1 MHISSLARPGLY
13 RHGENINKYI
23 IHDKIALLITYIC
36 MHTLYIL
43 YRPAYITYIHLSV
56 SSMHA
61 NILHMPRPLS
71 LLWPASGN
79 YLPTRNSWKWHNHH
93 LISTIVV
100 KSALL
105 CIESCFYIQVLLRR
119 SYISVRVRPV
129 DWVLTIVP
137 YVGVLTNICDICTS
151 LIAMKVT
158 TASTMWSFTP
168 AMHLNSSIPSPHT
181 CIRMVDSDLA

>member
-1 MHISSLARPGLY
+1 MCPYNLPICTISCTSLACSGQVCTDTVR
-13 RHGENINKYI
+13 IWTKYI
-23 IHDKIALLITYIC
+23 IRGEIALLITYIC
-36 MHTLYIL
+36 MHTPYIL

-79 YLPTRNSWKWHNHH
+79 YLPTRNSWKWPNHH

-119 SYISVRVRPV
+119 SHTIVT
-129 DWVLTIVP
+129 WVLTIVVP
-137 YVGVLTNICDICTS
+137 YVGVLNNICDICRHFVD
-151 LIAMKVT
+151 ICHEPQMKNVM
-158 TASTMWSFTP
+158 SCQW
-168 AMHLNSSIPSPHT
+168 HLPEIWEHMT
-181 CIRMVDSDLA
+181 